1 MDKTFVELS
10 WWWAHDP
17 GLPSEIR
24 SLMELLENVFLPV
37 KRDVPEEKT
46 PSLLPSFHPSWD
58 AGMSVM
64 TGAMAFT
71 S

>member
-1 MDKTFVELS
+1 
-10 WWWAHDP
+10 
-17 GLPSEIR
+17 
-24 SLMELLENVFLPV
+24 MELLENVFLPV

-64 TGAMAFT
+64 TGEEASEHASVRREMIWGREDHSLPA
-71 S
+71 